1 MFIFSRSAHSGLAIF
16 SIGSRASSYRM
27 RIPALRLL
35 LLYILKNSTVVAV
48 ARQRRKKHKKSRVGL
63 VHEMF

>member
-35 LLYILKNSTVVAV
+35 LLYILKK
-48 ARQRRKKHKKSRVGL
+48 QHRRCGGSAKA
-63 VHEMF
+63 EET